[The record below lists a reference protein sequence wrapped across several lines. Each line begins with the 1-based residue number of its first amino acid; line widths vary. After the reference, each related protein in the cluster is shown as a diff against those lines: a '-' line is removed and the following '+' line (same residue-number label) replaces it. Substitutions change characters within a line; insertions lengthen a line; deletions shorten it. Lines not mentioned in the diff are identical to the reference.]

1 MTQPNKILFFLTVSD
16 AFLIASVAHCDIG
29 IVAAEEHLAS
39 FGDYVTVFV
48 YSRVDVSFSAAGT
61 DGLDLGD
68 RVRDLE
74 KTHRAG
80 EELGEKVCAQTE
92 AEYRYVQLVNHAAQ
106 LIYIF
111 RGKELALVRDNN
123 VCVVLV
129 EGEELKYVVTRPD
142 GGTFC
147 GETDSGAKVECAVTV
162 IE

>member
-80 EELGEKVCAQTE
+80 EELGEEVCAQTE
-92 AEYRYVQLVNHAAQ
+92 AEDRDVELVYDAAQ
-106 LIYIF
+106 LIYVF
-111 RGKELALVRDNN
+111 GCEELTLIGNDD
-123 VCVVLV
+123 VCVVLI
-129 EGEELKYVVTRPD
+129 EREELKDIVARLY
-142 GGTFC
+142 GSALC
-147 GETDSGAKVECAVTV
+147 GESYSRS
-162 IE
+162 